1 MSNRTTLI
9 AAGAVPILFALLLFV
24 PLFVLGAAIGW
35 PDSLGDPAATMLPRL
50 LEHQPAV
57 RLGYAAFFV
66 HSLLFLP
73 AAVIVVHHA
82 TDTPGRAVPM
92 LATIAVAFAALST
105 LARCMGIV
113 RWLGPAMDLAARHQA
128 ADPAGR
134 ASIEMAQDTINLY
147 AGTVGEVLGDVV
159 FGGLFLL
166 TAAILILRE
175 SGLPRWLGLAAVPA
189 SLIVL
194 APALE
199 IFGLPHPVGI
209 SLSSATMQFWM
220 IAVGA
225 LLIWRGIKAPAG
237 ASQGQD

>member
-1 MSNRTTLI
+1 
-9 AAGAVPILFALLLFV
+9 V

-50 LEHQPAV
+50 LEHQSTV
-57 RLGYAAFFV
+57 RLGYAAFFA

-73 AAVIVVHHA
+73 AAVIIAHYA
-82 TDTPGRAVPM
+82 AGTPGRGMSM
-92 LATIAVAFAALST
+92 LATLAVAFAALST
-105 LARCMGIV
+105 LARCIGIV
-113 RWLGPAMDLAARHQA
+113 RWLGPAMVLAARHQA
-128 ADPAGR
+128 ADPASR

-166 TAAILILRE
+166 TVAILILRE

-194 APALE
+194 APVLE
-199 IFGLPHPVGI
+199 IFGLPHPISI

-225 LLIWRGIKAPAG
+225 ILFWRGLKVPSEALMG
-237 ASQGQD
+237 HDR